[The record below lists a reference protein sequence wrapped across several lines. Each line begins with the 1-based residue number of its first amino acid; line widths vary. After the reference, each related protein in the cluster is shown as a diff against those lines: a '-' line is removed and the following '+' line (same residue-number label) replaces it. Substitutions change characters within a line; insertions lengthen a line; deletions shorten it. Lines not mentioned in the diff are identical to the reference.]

1 MSKVWVQLWT
11 AKVPNSVQVDKLE
24 IEKIAGLEN
33 LKPMLPMLVN
43 VDEKGWQ
50 VLPTPLVKDSP
61 LIRAEELNEVLEPWR
76 D

>member
-33 LKPMLPMLVN
+33 LKPMLPILVN
-43 VDEKGWQ
+43 VDEQDWQ

-61 LIRAEELNEVLEPWR
+61 LIIAEELNEVLEPWR

>member
-24 IEKIAGLEN
+24 LEKIAGLEN
-33 LKPMLPMLVN
+33 LEPMLPMLVQVREN
-43 VDEKGWQ
+43 DWQ
-50 VLPTPLVKDSP
+50 ILPTPLVRESP
-61 LIRAEELNEVLEPWR
+61 LVRAEELNEVLEPWR